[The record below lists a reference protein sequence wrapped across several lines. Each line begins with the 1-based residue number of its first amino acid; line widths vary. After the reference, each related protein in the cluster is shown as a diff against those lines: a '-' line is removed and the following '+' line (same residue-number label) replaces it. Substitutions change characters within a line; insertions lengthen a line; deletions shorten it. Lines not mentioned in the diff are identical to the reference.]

1 MTFAK
6 LSFTIDRLNE
16 LEFTLQPRVRGV
28 NNKVLL
34 LDLVSI
40 GPRINARQPIRS
52 ALRQHSKM
60 WLS

>member
-6 LSFTIDRLNE
+6 LSLTIDRLNE
-16 LEFTLQPRVRGV
+16 LEFTLQPRFRGV

-34 LDLVSI
+34 LDLVSV
-40 GPRINARQPIRS
+40 GPRISARQPIRS
-52 ALRQHSKM
+52 ALRQHSKT